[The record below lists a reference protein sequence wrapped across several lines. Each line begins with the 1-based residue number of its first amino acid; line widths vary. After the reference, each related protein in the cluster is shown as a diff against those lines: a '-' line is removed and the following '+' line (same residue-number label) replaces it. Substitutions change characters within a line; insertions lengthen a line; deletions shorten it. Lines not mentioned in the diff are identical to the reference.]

1 MSENIHHH
9 IHGSVGHLSL
19 ARPRAINALT
29 LDMVEAMQRV
39 LLEWRDDPAVQAVLI
54 DHAEGRGFCAGGDV
68 AAVRRSVLEDG
79 GAAGRAFFREEYG
92 LNHLLFTYPRPVV
105 AFMDGITMGG
115 GVGIAMPAT
124 FRVATENTLFAMPE
138 GAIGLFPDV
147 GAGWYLS
154 RLAGRIGPFL
164 ALTGARLDGAECL
177 WAGLA
182 THYLPSDAL
191 AQAKARIIAAP
202 DAVATILDELSV
214 QPPEA
219 RLTRNADKIDH
230 FFASDRLEDI
240 LAALEADDSKWAGKE
255 LATLRSKSPLTMKV
269 ALRQIAEAR
278 RRHELDPRPLA
289 GGVEQTGRDPG
300 IRRDDAA
307 AFAEEMRIEYRL
319 AARMIAEP
327 DFAEGVRAVLV
338 DKDNA
343 PRWNPATPEGISE
356 VKLDAIFAPLPH
368 GDEWAPLA

>member
-1 MSENIHHH
+1 MNENIHYQ
-9 IHGSVGHLSL
+9 IHGGAGHLSL

-29 LDMVEAMQRV
+29 LEMIETMQHV
-39 LLEWRDDPAVQAVLI
+39 LLEWRGEAAVQAVMI

-79 GAAGRAFFREEYG
+79 GAKGRAFFREEYR
-92 LNHLLFTYPRPVV
+92 LNHLLFNYPKPVA

-115 GVGIAMPAT
+115 GVGIAMPAK
-124 FRVATENTLFAMPE
+124 FRIATENTLFAMPE

-182 THYLPSDAL
+182 THYLPAEAL
-191 AQAKARIIAAP
+191 AEAKARIATDPFTMAA
-202 DAVATILDELSV
+202 ILDELSV
-214 QPPEA
+214 EPPEA
-219 RLTRNADKIDH
+219 RLARNVEKIDRL
-230 FFASDRLEDI
+230 FASDRLEDI
-240 LAALEADDSKWAGKE
+240 LAALEADDSKWASKE

-269 ALRQIAEAR
+269 ALRQIVQAKAIG
-278 RRHELDPRPLA
+278 D
-289 GGVEQTGRDPG
+289 
-300 IRRDDAA
+300 
-307 AFAEEMRIEYRL
+307 FAQEMRVEYRL

-343 PRWNPATPEGISE
+343 PRWNPAAPEGISE
-356 VKLDAIFAPLPH
+356 AKLDAIFAPLPD
-368 GDEWAPLA
+368 GEEWEPLS